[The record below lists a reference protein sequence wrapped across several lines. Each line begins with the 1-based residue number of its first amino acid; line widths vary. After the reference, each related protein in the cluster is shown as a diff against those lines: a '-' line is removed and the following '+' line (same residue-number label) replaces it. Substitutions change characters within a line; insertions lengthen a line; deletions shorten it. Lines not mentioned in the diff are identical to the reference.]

1 MTIEILS
8 VLIEVLM
15 PLSTVKKLE
24 EGGMWEVGL
33 MSISGPT
40 VNGAIYR
47 RYGVFKY
54 QVLMKEETYWKL
66 TAQEFPLGKEIGDM
80 FTENER
86 LGFQLM
92 LLAKNPPVL
101 MGSIQMFGY
110 KQERQKANTERKA
123 LLKKIYAEL
132 RTQQRPHSVA
142 APREALNFTL
152 H

>member
-1 MTIEILS
+1 MAIEIPC
-8 VLIEVLM
+8 VMIEVLM
-15 PLSTVKKLE
+15 PWSTAKKLE
-24 EGGMWEVGL
+24 EDGMWNFGL
-33 MSISGPT
+33 ISINGPI

-47 RYGVFKY
+47 RYSVFKY
-54 QVLMKEETYWKL
+54 RVLMKEETYWKL

-110 KQERQKANTERKA
+110 KQERQKPNTERKA

-132 RTQQRPHSVA
+132 KLQQQPHSVA
-142 APREALNFTL
+142 ALREALNFSL